1 MLAVVFTAVLGSFFA
16 TTLITVVTSQA
27 VSSLSD
33 SIVHNSSPSIQ
44 RLASLRASTVEVE
57 LALSHYL
64 HEGGSP
70 TLLATRV
77 DSSLDKVREG
87 VQGYLSLPV
96 FPGEERWHDQ
106 LEQSWARFNES
117 VRRTRNEAEANK
129 YAEARQT
136 SAEIVNPAA
145 TLLVDAAL
153 RAIEFNADNGR
164 ALASRIKETRR
175 RAIWLMSALTASC
188 AVLGVAGAILIHR
201 QARTRRTLVEAHA
214 KFLEA
219 RAAELEQFAGRVAH
233 DIRNPLS
240 TAGMAAEL
248 VLRRTADEGTRD
260 YMNRIIHCLWRANS
274 ITSGLLDFARSG
286 AQPDPGAR
294 ASVPEVIG
302 ELASGI
308 APDAEHARIE
318 MKFEPAPPVFVACS
332 TGVYLSLLSNL
343 VRNAIKYM
351 GDVTTRCIT
360 VRVTHNGDI
369 VRTAVADTGPGIP
382 PENLPS
388 LFEPYFR
395 GHRGENGL
403 GLGLATVKKLAE
415 GHKGRVGV
423 WSERGQ
429 GSLFWFELPQADAP
443 IQTPAKSDRL
453 SSETQPGIHS

>member
-1 MLAVVFTAVLGSFFA
+1 MLAVVFTAVLGSFLA
-16 TTLITVVTSQA
+16 TTVLTVVTSDA

-44 RLASLRASTVEVE
+44 RLASLRASTIEVE

-70 TLLATRV
+70 TLLAAQV
-77 DSSLDKVREG
+77 DSSLDKVRGG

-96 FPGEERWHDQ
+96 FPGEERWHGE
-106 LEQSWARFNES
+106 LERAWVQFNES
-117 VRRTRNEAEANK
+117 VRRTRDEVEARK

-136 SAEIVNPAA
+136 YAEIVNPAA
-145 TLLVDAAL
+145 TLLVDAAV
-153 RAIEFNADNGR
+153 RAIEFNAENGR
-164 ALASRIKETRR
+164 AIASRIKETRH
-175 RAIWLMSALTASC
+175 RAIWLMSALTAWC
-188 AVLGVAGAILIHR
+188 AVLGAAGAILIYR
-201 QARTRRTLVEAHA
+201 QARARRTLVEAHA

-240 TAGMAAEL
+240 TAGLAAEL
-248 VLRRTADEGTRD
+248 TLRRTADEGARE
-260 YMNRIIHCLWRANS
+260 YMNRIIRCLSRANS

-286 AQPDPGAR
+286 AQPDPDAR
-294 ASVPEVIG
+294 ASVSEVVAD
-302 ELASGI
+302 LASGI
-308 APDAEHARIE
+308 VPDAEHSRIE
-318 MKFEPAPPVFVACS
+318 INFEPVPAVFVACS

-351 GDVTTRCIT
+351 GDVTTRRIT
-360 VRVTHNGDI
+360 VRVTNNGDI
-369 VRTAVADTGPGIP
+369 VRTEVADTGPGVP

-395 GHRGENGL
+395 GQRGQDGI

-423 WSERGQ
+423 RSERGQ
-429 GSLFWFELPQADAP
+429 GSLFWFELPRADAP
-443 IQTPAKSDRL
+443 SHTQATDDRL
-453 SSETQPGIHS
+453 SDEPRSGIHT